1 MRHFLS
7 AAALSLLAASLVQA
21 AGFVHNENFVVITE
35 SGLNAQEDTR
45 FAETVLAAAEKYRRD
60 ISLEWFGEVLP
71 PGIGRTTI
79 SVRHAADRDSGLTWA
94 MDHPDRKMHTVYLFA
109 MGEEATGSTLAHEI
123 AHVVLA
129 THFPHPQRLPAWL
142 EEGIA
147 SRYDDGQRNQTRD
160 SVLRFFTK
168 QDHWPRI
175 EGVMN
180 AENIAAED
188 TRAYATAVSLTEMLL
203 AQGDKETLLQFGRAA
218 TRSGWQQALN
228 ECYRI
233 RDAGQL
239 QQSWQNWVTGSARSA
254 PRLSQLTR

>member
-1 MRHFLS
+1 M
-7 AAALSLLAASLVQA
+7 
-21 AGFVHNENFVVITE
+21 
-35 SGLNAQEDTR
+35 
-45 FAETVLAAAEKYRRD
+45 
-60 ISLEWFGEVLP
+60 LP

-109 MGEEATGSTLAHEI
+109 TGEEATGSTLVRHEL

-129 THFPHPQRLPAWL
+129 THFPHPHRLPAWL

-147 SRYDDGQRNQTRD
+147 SRYDDDQRNQTRG
-160 SVLRFFTK
+160 SVLRFFAK
-168 QDHWPRI
+168 QDHWPRL

-188 TRAYATAVSLTEMLL
+188 TRSYATAVSLTEMLL

-218 TRSGWQQALN
+218 TRSGWQQAMN

-239 QQSWQNWVTGSARSA
+239 QRARRQEWVSATV
-254 PRLSQLTR
+254 Q

>member
-1 MRHFLS
+1 MRFFLS
-7 AAALSLLAASLVQA
+7 AAALLLLAASLVNA

-35 SGLNAQEDTR
+35 SGLDPHEDTR
-45 FAETVLAAAEKYRRD
+45 FAETVLAAAEKYRRE

-71 PGIGRTTI
+71 SGIGRTTI

-109 MGEEATGSTLAHEI
+109 TGEEATGSTLAHEI

-129 THFPHPQRLPAWL
+129 THFPHPHRLPAWL

-147 SRYDDGQRNQTRD
+147 SRYDDDQRNQTRG
-160 SVLRFFTK
+160 SVLRFFTR

-175 EGVMN
+175 EGVLN

-188 TRAYATAVSLTEMLL
+188 TRSYAAAVSLTEMLL

-218 TRSGWQQALN
+218 ARSGWQQAMTDS
-228 ECYRI
+228 YRI
-233 RDAGQL
+233 RNAAQL
-239 QQSWQNWVTGSARSA
+239 QQRWQEWVSASA
-254 PRLSQLTR
+254 SSVPRLSQLTR